1 MQYASAHHNLLVDPL
16 IRVRRLG
23 GAIDTLSLPELYA
36 SLAVDGVAVFPA
48 LRPHQRHAWHAF
60 LAQLAVIAMHRGDA
74 TEFPE
79 TASEWRT
86 LLRALTRAF
95 AHDQPWHL
103 VGGEPAQPAF
113 MQCPAPRGLEPYRT
127 LKATPDDLD
136 LLITS
141 KNHEQKRSIAVR
153 SATDDWIFAL
163 IDVQTMSGFSGP
175 GNYGVARM
183 NGGLSSRPCLGFA
196 PAGRGPGAHLVHDVR
211 RMLAGRGAL
220 VERHAFAPDSGL
232 ALLWLHPWDGTDAVS
247 LRMLDPYFIEVC
259 RRVRLAAVGGR
270 VVARTAAAKTS
281 RIDSKAAHGDV
292 GDFWAPVRAEDG
304 KALSI
309 SAASF
314 RYDRLTALLTDVRRA
329 PALNVNTAESPR
341 WRLVARGVAGGRG
354 RTAGYHERTNL
365 TFEAKTVEAWL
376 GLGRGRSDALRQI
389 AAAQMAEVREVL
401 LALQFAV
408 AVAKSGGRPTEEL
421 TAADRQRG
429 YAWTRRLEDV
439 ADARFFPALESRF
452 LARHDAEAAR
462 RRLEFVR
469 GLISTAED
477 LLAEAVVVGPCSAIH
492 RPRARAQAARAF
504 RGRLR
509 REESVFCDQPEV
521 FAPSSPKP
529 PSTVRA
535 AWQLDLGRLVS
546 EVAALAPAS
555 VAALRRE
562 PLAGIGPGLSRK
574 LLAAHGPAG
583 RVDSDRW
590 AAVLRAIARLM
601 PKTPPRNPH
610 DRTRPFGAALFAAG
624 VSELQLDRLLTAQ
637 GQRRRELITSACRR
651 LAARRH
657 TRLDLWPL
665 VRWPRALI
673 RSTQKPI
680 SGLWKVTRS
689 TRPASTSRSGAVV
702 ALTCGPC
709 RRWGTRSRLRGI
721 VRADASEGTM
731 SRPWP
736 IVPERLVRSRWP

>member
-1 MQYASAHHNLLVDPL
+1 M
-16 IRVRRLG
+16 
-23 GAIDTLSLPELYA
+23 
-36 SLAVDGVAVFPA
+36 
-48 LRPHQRHAWHAF
+48 
-60 LAQLAVIAMHRGDA
+60 RG
-74 TEFPE
+74 
-79 TASEWRT
+79 
-86 LLRALTRAF
+86 
-95 AHDQPWHL
+95 
-103 VGGEPAQPAF
+103 
-113 MQCPAPRGLEPYRT
+113 
-127 LKATPDDLD
+127 
-136 LLITS
+136 
-141 KNHEQKRSIAVR
+141 
-153 SATDDWIFAL
+153 
-163 IDVQTMSGFSGP
+163 
-175 GNYGVARM
+175 
-183 NGGLSSRPCLGFA
+183 
-196 PAGRGPGAHLVHDVR
+196 
-211 RMLAGRGAL
+211 
-220 VERHAFAPDSGL
+220 
-232 ALLWLHPWDGTDAVS
+232 
-247 LRMLDPYFIEVC
+247 
-259 RRVRLAAVGGR
+259 
-270 VVARTAAAKTS
+270 
-281 RIDSKAAHGDV
+281 
-292 GDFWAPVRAEDG
+292 
-304 KALSI
+304 
-309 SAASF
+309 SF
-314 RYDRLTALLTDVRRA
+314 RR
-329 PALNVNTAESPR
+329 
-341 WRLVARGVAGGRG
+341 
-354 RTAGYHERTNL
+354 
-365 TFEAKTVEAWL
+365 
-376 GLGRGRSDALRQI
+376 
-389 AAAQMAEVREVL
+389 
-401 LALQFAV
+401 
-408 AVAKSGGRPTEEL
+408 
-421 TAADRQRG
+421 
-429 YAWTRRLEDV
+429 
-439 ADARFFPALESRF
+439 LESRF

-736 IVPERLVRSRWP
+736 IVPERLVRSRRTSQCAGTFPSHLDTGVLVVRVRLECACRVTAEFTGRVHGEAPRRSFRGAGQRSSGCSTASAP